1 MENSDHLSQKGH
13 DEEMNITP
21 DSKVDVSVDT
31 AKDSGI
37 QTQDEPPTEDVI
49 TDSTMT
55 REMLIQVLAI
65 CKMAMEETSNQ
76 KRQCEILKNDLDAEF
91 EPDWQ
96 VIVGNDFCTSV
107 TTLDGTMAFL
117 YSGGIAFFIFKKE

>member
-31 AKDSGI
+31 AKDTEL
-37 QTQDEPPTEDVI
+37 QTQDEPPRGNVI
-49 TDSTMT
+49 ADSTMT
-55 REMLIQVLAI
+55 SEMLIQAMVI
-65 CKMAMEETSNQ
+65 CKMAMKETLNQ
-76 KRQCEILKNDLDAEF
+76 KRLCEIVKKGLDAEF

-96 VIVGNDFCTSV
+96 VMVGNDFCTSV
-107 TTLDGTMAFL
+107 TTLDGTMAFF
-117 YSGGIAFFIFKKE
+117 YSGGIAFFLF